1 MEQNIKPIKIDDLT
15 KEENKDTKKSI
26 NTNFIRIDSPVN
38 ESKTILFKYPNLPTE
53 SESETESNNQFKQKK
68 NIEKKNVISHDK
80 EIMEDSIKYFHQ
92 KLKNNNM
99 EYQRYLYVSIGL
111 YFIDIA
117 ISFFEKQILNTKYNL
132 YSILIIL
139 IISLIQA
146 IGFKHNFN
154 SISKEKYVFTQRIIY
169 AYFLALFIFLLNII
183 YIIFF
188 KMILNKEE
196 NHNNVFHIKMVKF
209 YGISL
214 MIYIYIIV
222 NLIIPIIVLVKLIT
236 IKKNIKSLSAAKG
249 EVYEAVTIKDSH
261 INSMIN

>member
-1 MEQNIKPIKIDDLT
+1 
-15 KEENKDTKKSI
+15 
-26 NTNFIRIDSPVN
+26 
-38 ESKTILFKYPNLPTE
+38 
-53 SESETESNNQFKQKK
+53 
-68 NIEKKNVISHDK
+68 
-80 EIMEDSIKYFHQ
+80 MEDSIKYFHQ